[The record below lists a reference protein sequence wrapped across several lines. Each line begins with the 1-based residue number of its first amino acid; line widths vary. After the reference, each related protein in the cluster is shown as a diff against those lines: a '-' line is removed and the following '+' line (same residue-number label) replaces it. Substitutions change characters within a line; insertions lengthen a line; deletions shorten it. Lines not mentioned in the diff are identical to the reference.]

1 MVVVS
6 VTCPHCQTRY
16 RMDETVLGKKGR
28 CKKCGNAFVLARA
41 DGAAPRSAPAVAS
54 SAMTAPQSRQPPENA
69 IISEDGV
76 AGTWRPGDV
85 ILNLYEVKQVHEG
98 GGMGLVYRVHHK
110 GWNVDLAVKSPR
122 PEFFRNERDKE
133 NFEREAE
140 TWVKLGL
147 HPHTVSCYYVRRLG
161 GIPRVFAEYVEG
173 GTLGEAIHSGKLYEG
188 GAGPALTRILDVA
201 IQFAWGL
208 KYAHEQGLVHQDV
221 KPGNVL
227 LTKDGTAKV
236 TDFGLARARGTAGAT
251 PPAGAQMS
259 ILVSTGGMTPA
270 YCSPEQAAGD
280 KLTRKTDLW
289 SWAASILEMFTGD
302 VTWPSGTVAGEALEG
317 YLEMAEGS
325 EGMPRMPTG
334 LVALLRRCFQREP
347 ENRPKDMLE
356 VLPALLL
363 LYRQS
368 AGRDHQR
375 PAPRAAEV
383 LGDNLNNR
391 AVSLLDLGKQE
402 DAEKH
407 WHEALRAEGHHPE
420 STYNLGLARWRDG
433 RTTDDALIVKLR
445 EVCASRSEE
454 WLPFYLTAQV
464 HLERG
469 DAAGAVEALEQIK
482 GSESSNEEVRAALA
496 LARESLPNS
505 RRAVRTFEGH
515 GSYVTSVRLSRD
527 GKLALSGAQD
537 NKLKLWD
544 AADGRCL
551 RTFEGHTDEVQ
562 AVRLSNDGRYAVS
575 GSGQLNQPG
584 QIKVWDVTTGKC
596 LRTMDGHKSM
606 IYAVDL
612 ASDNSLIFS
621 GCFGELKVWD
631 QTSGRCLRTMATDN
645 LSSVYTTYLSQDK
658 RWGLSGGS
666 ELNLWEIK
674 TGRRLRQ
681 FDKPRGDITSLSLGA
696 DERHFLTG
704 GSDDRLLRLWEVA
717 TGRCVRMF
725 EGHTDSVNAVHL
737 SEDGRLALSG
747 SNDQTV
753 RLWDA
758 VTGRCLRTFEGH
770 SSYVKSVFLSGDGR
784 LGVSGGWDNVLRL
797 WNLEWN
803 ATAPSMISR
812 VVMSE
817 RAVAAKTAYDQA
829 LERAS
834 QALKTDDAVL
844 AAQCVREARA
854 LPGYARKPEAMEEW
868 GRLYVRLAR
877 NGLNAAWEGAS
888 WEGHTSKVSQ
898 VALSRDG
905 RLALSSGSSDE
916 GLKVWDVATGQC
928 LRTFE
933 EKAGDVSSLCISPDG
948 RQALTGN
955 SYGEKLRVWDVATGQ
970 CLRKVEGKDYIHTVC
985 LSDDG
990 RLTLTATSSELQLW
1004 EGMLERSLR
1013 TFSKSGDMRAAALSG
1028 DGRYVLAGEYDKLR
1042 LWDAASG
1049 QSLRLF
1055 EGHGFWVN
1063 SACVSAD
1070 GRSAVSGSSD
1080 KLVKLWDLAT
1090 GRCLQ
1095 TFEGHSGGVTSVC
1108 LSADGRFALSGSE
1121 DATVK
1126 LWDARTGQCVR
1137 TFEGHRY
1144 KVTSV
1149 CMSRDSRFFLSGSED
1164 HTIKL
1169 WMLDWSLEDSRPAN
1183 WHEGARP
1190 YLEVFLTLRTPLD
1203 ASGLTR
1209 QGKPVVKEKDFAELL
1224 DVLGCGNYGWLRPE
1238 GVRLELKK
1246 MAAAW
1251 QGPPALPSQPA
1262 AVESE
1267 EANEPSASSSSGAE
1281 GVAGPEQLAAFL
1293 NKAGGG
1299 DIDNF
1304 AAFLNKASKTDVHEA
1319 AKNLNVPKKGGAN
1332 PMPIKKPAAA
1342 PSSKST
1348 AVTTPTRTK
1357 EKTRPKAPPSSI
1369 PAAPK
1374 PTATINVSADGRGE
1388 CRTIGEAIKKAT
1400 AGARI
1405 VVHPGSYPESLVIDK
1420 PLQIVGKGERNEII
1434 IEPLESFCLKMQTD
1448 KAWVQGLT
1456 LRSKAGGSWYAVDIA
1471 QGVLVLQDCEVS
1483 SAALAC
1489 VGIHGA
1495 GTAPFIYHC
1504 TIQGGKE
1511 GGVAFYQGAKGTLED
1526 CEVFDHQLSG
1536 VDISDGAGPVVR
1548 NCRIHGCQCGANI
1561 YDSAQGDFEECDF
1574 FANALS
1580 GMQIKKAGAPTV
1592 RRCKMRGNK
1601 QAGLLVTEAGAGVL
1615 EDCTITENG
1624 LLGVEIREGGD
1635 PILRRCRIR
1644 RNGGVA
1650 VKIHNNGKG
1659 KVEDCRLKNHLEVGA
1674 LVVLIVF
1681 TLAFLAWTIYLDSDG
1696 FNGWSLV
1703 TGGVALLG
1711 GAGLLGCL
1719 IDDKPTGGA
1728 VVLPKP
1734 VPPPKPAMG
1743 GAEGLAALFNKM
1755 DDQGA
1760 QQMAALFNQMGGGK
1774 DKKK

>member
-1 MVVVS
+1 MAAVS

-16 RMDETVLGKKGR
+16 RMEEAVLGKKGR
-28 CKKCGNAFVLARA
+28 CKKCGNSFVLARA
-41 DGAAPRSAPAVAS
+41 NGASPRSAPAVV
-54 SAMTAPQSRQPPENA
+54 SAARTALQSRQSAENV

-76 AGTWRPGDV
+76 AGAWQPGDV
-85 ILNLYEVKQVHEG
+85 ILNLYEIKQVHEG

-173 GTLGEAIHSGKLYEG
+173 GTLGEAIHSGQLYEG
-188 GAGPALTRILDVA
+188 GPGPALTRILDIA

-208 KYAHEQGLVHQDV
+208 KYAHEQGLVHQDI
-221 KPGNVL
+221 KPANVL

-236 TDFGLARARGTAGAT
+236 TDFGLARARGVSGAAPVT
-251 PPAGAQMS
+251 GSQKS

-270 YCSPEQAAGD
+270 YCSPEQAAGE
-280 KLTRKTDLW
+280 KLTRKTDFW

-317 YLEMAEGS
+317 YLEMADGVAD
-325 EGMPRMPTG
+325 GMPRMPVE
-334 LVALLRRCFQREP
+334 LAALLRRCFQRQP
-347 ENRPKDMLE
+347 EDRPSDMLE
-356 VLPALLL
+356 VLPLLL
-363 LYRQS
+363 FLYRES
-368 AGRDHQR
+368 AGREYQR

-420 STYNLGLARWRDG
+420 STYNMGLAHWRAG
-433 RTTDDALIVKLR
+433 RTTDDGLIVKMR
-445 EVCASRSEE
+445 EVCASRPEE

-464 HLERG
+464 HTERG
-469 DAAGAVEALEQIK
+469 DAAGAVAALEQIK
-482 GSESSNEEVRAALA
+482 GPESRNEEVRAALA
-496 LARESLPNS
+496 LAKESLSRS
-505 RRAVRTFEGH
+505 RREMRTFEGH

-527 GKLALSGAQD
+527 AKLALSGAQD
-537 NKLKLWD
+537 DKLKLWD
-544 AADGRCL
+544 TADGRCL

-584 QIKVWDVTTGKC
+584 QIKVWEVVTGKC
-596 LRTMDGHKSM
+596 VRTMDGHKSM
-606 IYAVDL
+606 IYAVDS

-621 GCFGELKVWD
+621 GCFGEVKLWD
-631 QTSGRCLRTMATDN
+631 QASGRRLRTMETDN
-645 LSSVYTTYLSQDK
+645 LSSVYVTYLSQDK

-666 ELNLWEIK
+666 ELNLWEIE

-681 FDKPRGDITSLSLGA
+681 FDKPHGDITSLSLGA

-717 TGRCVRMF
+717 TGRCVRTF
-725 EGHTDSVNAVHL
+725 EGHTDSVSAVHL
-737 SEDGRLALSG
+737 SDDGRLALSG
-747 SNDQTV
+747 GNDQTV
-753 RLWDA
+753 RLWEVA
-758 VTGRCLRTFEGH
+758 TGRCLRTFEGH
-770 SSYVKSVFLSGDGR
+770 TSYVKSVFLSGDGR

-817 RAVAAKTAYDQA
+817 RAAAAKTAYDQA

-834 QALKTDDAVL
+834 EALKGDDAVL
-844 AAQCVREARA
+844 AAQCVREARG

-868 GRLYVRLAR
+868 GRLYARLAR
-877 NGLNAAWEGAS
+877 GGLNAAWEGAS

-905 RLALSSGSSDE
+905 RTALSSGSSDE
-916 GLKVWDVATGQC
+916 GLKVWDAATGEC
-928 LRTFE
+928 LRTFD
-933 EKAGDVSSLCISPDG
+933 EKAGDVASLCLSSDG
-948 RQALTGN
+948 KQALTGN
-955 SYGEKLRVWDVATGQ
+955 SYGEKLRVWDTATGQ
-970 CLRKVEGKDYIHTVC
+970 CLRRVEGKDYVHKVC

-990 RLTLTATSSELQLW
+990 SVALTATSSELQLW
-1004 EGMLERSLR
+1004 AGMLERSLR
-1013 TFSKSGDMRAAALSG
+1013 VFTKSGDMRAAALSG

-1042 LWDAASG
+1042 LADAATG
-1049 QSLRLF
+1049 ESLRLF
-1055 EGHGFWVN
+1055 EGHHFWVN
-1063 SACVSAD
+1063 SACFSAD
-1070 GRSAVSGSSD
+1070 GRSALSGSSD
-1080 KLVKLWDLAT
+1080 KLVKLWDLAS

-1095 TFEGHSGGVTSVC
+1095 TFEGHSGGVLSVF

-1121 DATVK
+1121 DTTVK
-1126 LWDARTGQCVR
+1126 LWDAATGQCVR

-1164 HTIKL
+1164 RTIKR
-1169 WMLDWSLEDSRPAN
+1169 WMLDWSLEDNQPAN

-1190 YLEVFLTLRTPLD
+1190 YLETFLSLRTPLS
-1203 ASGLTR
+1203 ASGLAR

-1224 DVLGCGNYGWLRPE
+1224 VTLGCANYGWLRPA
-1238 GVRLELKK
+1238 GVRAELKK
-1246 MAAAW
+1246 MGAGW
-1251 QGPPALPSQPA
+1251 QGPPALPSRA
-1262 AVESE
+1262 AAPSDDAHES
-1267 EANEPSASSSSGAE
+1267 AASSSGAE

-1293 NKAGGG
+1293 NKAAKG

-1319 AKNLNVPKKGGAN
+1319 AKNLNAPKKGAAS
-1332 PMPIKKPAAA
+1332 PIPIKQPTA
-1342 PSSKST
+1342 PSAKST
-1348 AVTTPTRTK
+1348 AVASPPATK
-1357 EKTRPKAPPSSI
+1357 EKARPKAPPSSI

-1388 CRTIGEAIKKAT
+1388 YRTIGEAIQKAP

-1405 VVHPGSYPESLVIDK
+1405 AVHPGAYAESLVIDK
-1420 PLQIVGKGERNEII
+1420 PLQIVGKGPREKIL
-1434 IEPLESFCLKMQTD
+1434 IEPSESFCIKMQTD

-1456 LRSKAGGSWYAVDIA
+1456 LRSKAGGSWYAIDIG
-1471 QGVLVLQDCEVS
+1471 QGALVLQDCDVS
-1483 SAALAC
+1483 SAALSC
-1489 VGIHGA
+1489 VGVHGA
-1495 GTAPFIYHC
+1495 ATAPFIYRC
-1504 TIQGGKE
+1504 TIQGGNE
-1511 GGVAFYQGAKGTLED
+1511 TGVMFYQEAKGTLED
-1526 CEVFDHQLSG
+1526 CDVFDHQLSG
-1536 VDISDGAGPVVR
+1536 VEISDGADPIVRSCRIHGCQKIGLIVLKNGRGIVEDCDIFGHQLSGVQISDGADPVVR
-1548 NCRIHGCQCGANI
+1548 NCRI
-1561 YDSAQGDFEECDF
+1561 
-1574 FANALS
+1574 
-1580 GMQIKKAGAPTV
+1580 
-1592 RRCKMRGNK
+1592 RGNK
-1601 QAGLLVTEAGAGVL
+1601 QCGILATDAGAGVL

-1635 PILRRCRIR
+1635 LTLRRCRIR

-1659 KVEDCRLKNHLEVGA
+1659 KVEDCRLRNHLDPKQVIF
-1674 LVVLIVF
+1674 LIVF
-1681 TLAFLAWTIYLDSDG
+1681 TLAFIAWTYYLDSDG
-1696 FNGWSLV
+1696 FNAYSLV
-1703 TGGVALLG
+1703 TGGFAMLG
-1711 GAGLLGCL
+1711 AIGLLGCL
-1719 IDDKPTGGA
+1719 LDDKPTTGA
-1728 VVLPKP
+1728 VVQPKP
-1734 VPPPKPAMG
+1734 VSPPKPAMG